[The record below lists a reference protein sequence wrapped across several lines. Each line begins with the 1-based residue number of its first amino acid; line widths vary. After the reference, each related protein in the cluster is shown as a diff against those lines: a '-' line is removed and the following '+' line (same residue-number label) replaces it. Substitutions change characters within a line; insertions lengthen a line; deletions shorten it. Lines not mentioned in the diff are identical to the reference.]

1 MAKKYYWLKLNEG
14 FFDDKIIKKLRKLA
28 GGDTYVIIY
37 LKMQLLSIKTEG
49 RLFFEGIEG
58 SFDEELALDID
69 EDVDNVKVTLSY
81 LEKLNLIESSIEDE
95 YVLPGVLGL
104 IGSESES
111 AERVRRYRENKEMKL
126 LQCNDAV
133 TNSNDNVISCNTE
146 IEIEKEKEI
155 DKKKSNSRFAP
166 PTTEEVK
173 DYCRERKNQVDAERF
188 IDFYESKGWMI
199 GKNKM
204 KDWKAAVRT
213 WEKEKQP
220 PPKVPGQAQPNPH
233 NRFNQFPQRTYS
245 TQDYEDLERKLL
257 NKGL

>member
-1 MAKKYYWLKLNEG
+1 MAKKYFWLKLNEG

-111 AERVRRYRENKEMKL
+111 AERVRRYRENKELNL
-126 LQCNDAV
+126 LQCNDTV
-133 TNSNDNVISCNTE
+133 TDSNDNVLSCNTE
-146 IEIEKEKEI
+146 IEIEKEK
-155 DKKKSNSRFAP
+155 DKKKSNSRFTP

-213 WEKEKQP
+213 WENEKQP
-220 PPKVPGQAQPNPH
+220 PPKVPGQAQPNPN
-233 NRFNQFPQRTYS
+233 NRFNHFPQRTYS
-245 TQDYEDLERKLL
+245 TQDYEELERKLL